1 LSPCDD
7 VICGGCSS
15 SIRTTCS
22 ALSPLVQAFS
32 IFQKW
37 GGDILLKEAPPVV
50 FADLGYGIL
59 DSAMVKVEPSLG
71 EGPGSG
77 SIKTVFCGLERFRRF
92 TYDGGAVGT
101 AGRYLASSLQV

>member
-1 LSPCDD
+1 
-7 VICGGCSS
+7 
-15 SIRTTCS
+15 
-22 ALSPLVQAFS
+22 
-32 IFQKW
+32 
-37 GGDILLKEAPPVV
+37 
-50 FADLGYGIL
+50 
-59 DSAMVKVEPSLG
+59 MVKVEPSLG